1 MEKRKNVLSI
11 LFINLALLF
20 AVSCSYMKTDLGN
33 ETIDVSIT
41 QIKTSSGDTGVI
53 LSFNTVSS
61 DLEIPDIVQGLPV
74 LKLSFAKTSNISSLY
89 SITIPS
95 SVIEIDTFKG
105 ATSLST
111 VTLPE
116 KLTSLPIFTGCT
128 KLKNIIIP
136 GNITQIP
143 ESCFEGCK
151 ALTVITLPDTIQLVG
166 SEAFSGCTALDSF
179 IIPKNVTKIDD
190 SAFAGTA
197 LKELYCYPTEP
208 PVILKTSFP
217 KMELEEKT
225 SGSNTES
232 QTEETETE
240 EDTESEKEKVYKKVF
255 TLYIPAGSE
264 TLYKEKWNDFVDWRV
279 IDIQTL

>member
-74 LKLSFAKTSNISSLY
+74 LKLSFAKTSNISALY

-105 ATSLST
+105 ASSLST

-151 ALTVITLPDTIQLVG
+151 ALTDITLPETIQLVG
-166 SEAFSGCTALDSF
+166 SEAFS
-179 IIPKNVTKIDD
+179 
-190 SAFAGTA
+190 GTA

-217 KMELEEKT
+217 KMKLEEDT

-240 EDTESEKEKVYKKVF
+240 EGTESEKEKVYKKVF